1 MAEELDTAEERNRI
15 RQYYASR
22 RNRRW
27 SGATYVVAERQQML
41 RRAVVDFAGIRLD
54 TAQILDVGCGTGG
67 DLAFWHEQGVN
78 QGRLFGT
85 EILPERAAVAAA
97 QLPTA
102 TIVPVD
108 GFTLPFDQGAFQ
120 VVSASMVL
128 SSIVDDGARALLF
141 AEMLRVTSPG
151 GLVAVYDFRVRKPGN
166 RSVVAMS
173 RRRIAAF
180 GHPPDAALPAGPFL
194 PILPAVLNLPR
205 VARGPA
211 LRLLPR
217 THVLYVW
224 RL

>member
-22 RNRRW
+22 GNRRW

-41 RRAVVDFAGIRLD
+41 RRAVDFAGIRLD

-108 GFTLPFDQGAFQ
+108 GFTLPFDRGAFQ

-128 SSIVDDGARALLF
+128 SSIVDDAARALLF
-141 AEMLRVTSPG
+141 AEMLRVTSSG
-151 GLVAVYDFRVRKPGN
+151 GAVAVYDFRVRKPGN
-166 RSVVAMS
+166 HSVVAMN
-173 RRRIAAF
+173 RRRVTAM
-180 GHPPDAALPAGPFL
+180 GGRPDAVWPAAPFL
-194 PILPAVLNLPR
+194 PLLPAVLKLP
-205 VARGPA
+205 AA
-211 LRLLPR
+211 LRNPIVRVLPR
-217 THVLYVW
+217 THVLYLW
-224 RL
+224 RR